1 MGPLTGLKIVEL
13 AGVGPGPMCA
23 MLLADLGATVLRI
36 DRTQAADLGTP
47 RPARFMLVHR
57 SRRAIALDLKQ
68 PAAAE
73 LVLQLAERAH
83 ALIDPYR
90 PGVIERLG
98 LGPEVCA
105 ARNQRLVI
113 GRMTGWGQTG
123 PLADVAGHDLN
134 YIALSGVLNAIGR
147 DAQAPVPPLNLVGDY
162 GGGALYLALG
172 LLSALHEARESGKGQ
187 VVDAA
192 MFDGSASLLTH
203 IYGAHAAGAWDPRRG
218 HNVTD
223 SGAPYYDSY
232 ACADGKWLAVGAIE
246 ERFYRQFLAGLGLDP
261 ATVPDR
267 KDRGRWPVLR
277 ALIAG
282 RIATRTRDAWA
293 AVFEHTDACVSPV
306 LDFDEAPRHAH
317 ALARGSFVEIDG
329 VVQPAPAPRFSRTPA
344 GRPTPPLEAHNQ
356 DLPQALD
363 GWLDAGEIAAW
374 RQRGQLLA
382 LDGADARRQDEATQ
396 LSL

>member
-1 MGPLTGLKIVEL
+1 MGPLSGLKIIEL

-23 MLLADLGATVLRI
+23 MLLADLGATVLRVE
-36 DRTQAADLGTP
+36 RTQAADLGTP

-68 PAAAE
+68 PAAVE
-73 LVLQLAERAH
+73 LVLRLVESSH
-83 ALIDPYR
+83 ALIDPFR

-98 LGPEVCA
+98 LGPEACL
-105 ARNQRLVI
+105 ARNPRLVI

-123 PLADVAGHDLN
+123 ALAQRAGHDLN
-134 YIALSGVLNAIGR
+134 YIALSGVLHAIGR
-147 DAQAPVPPLNLVGDY
+147 EGQAPVPPLNLVGDY

-172 LLSALHEARESGKGQ
+172 MLSALYETARSGRGQ

-192 MFDGSASLLTH
+192 MCEGSASLLTH
-203 IYGAHAAGAWDPRRG
+203 VYGAHAAGSWDARRG

-232 ACADGKWLAVGAIE
+232 ACSDGKWLAVGAIE
-246 ERFYRQFLAGLGLDP
+246 ERFYREFLAGLDLDP
-261 ATVPDR
+261 AALPDR
-267 KDRGRWPVLR
+267 HDRSRWPVLR

-293 AVFEHTDACVSPV
+293 AVFEGTDACVSPV
-306 LDFDEAPRHAH
+306 LDFDEAPRHPH
-317 ALARGSFVEIDG
+317 ALSRSSFVEVDG

-344 GRPTPPLEAHNQ
+344 GLPTPPVEAHHR
-356 DLPQALD
+356 DLPQALA
-363 GWLDAGEIAAW
+363 GWLDASEIATW
-374 RQRGQLLA
+374 QQRGQLLA
-382 LDGADARRQDEATQ
+382 RGNEEAAA
-396 LSL
+396 